1 MKTSCSSVRILMA
14 ALIFFGGLAAGLAQ
28 SGQPWP
34 PGVRDI
40 MKLEQANV
48 GDDTVIAYIKSTVR
62 QYKMNEGEIV
72 MLKQQGFSDRVLAA
86 MQEPKPAKQP
96 RPVVKAVRV
105 VRPARVAAIPPYY
118 YPFNSAFYPYCWYP
132 PVSLSFGWVSGGN
145 CNGGY
150 HGGSWNG
157 YSGWHH

>member
-1 MKTSCSSVRILMA
+1 MVLS

-48 GDDTVIAYIKSTVR
+48 GDDTVIAYIKSTGR
-62 QYKMNEGEIV
+62 QYKLNAGEIV
-72 MLKQQGFSDRVLAA
+72 MLQQQGFSDRVLAA
-86 MQEPKPAKQP
+86 MQDPKPAKQP

-105 VRPARVAAIPPYY
+105 VRPAGVAALPPCY
-118 YPFNSAFYPYCWYP
+118 YPCDSAFYPYCWYP
-132 PVSLSFGWVSGGN
+132 PVSLSFGWHFG
-145 CNGGY
+145 
-150 HGGSWNG
+150 
-157 YSGWHH
+157 GWHH